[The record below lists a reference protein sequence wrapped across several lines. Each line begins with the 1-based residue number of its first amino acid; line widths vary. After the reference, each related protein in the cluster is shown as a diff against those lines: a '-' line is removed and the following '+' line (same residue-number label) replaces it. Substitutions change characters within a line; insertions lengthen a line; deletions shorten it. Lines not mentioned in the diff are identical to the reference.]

1 MQGNPDPEIRKIL
14 LVESGIRKYFLLES
28 GILVFGIG
36 NTAQLIRVPLTVG
49 NRNLSSTENESII
62 QHLESG
68 IHGIE
73 SRIQDC
79 LEFPY
84 TERTTAQAVKNIKK
98 NASSGIKSL
107 YVDLVAT

>member
-1 MQGNPDPEIRKIL
+1 MTHFHNIAPCKGILIPKSEKFL
-14 LVESGIRKYFLLES
+14 LVES

-49 NRNLSSTENESII
+49 NRNLSSAENESII

-68 IHGIE
+68 IHGME

-98 NASSGIKSL
+98 NASVR
-107 YVDLVAT
+107 Y